1 VSDAAV
7 LYSAHQQAV
16 FRYLCRT
23 LGQTETARDL
33 TQEVFLRVSRARVPE
48 ADAAGLRAWVFAIAR
63 NLALNHRR
71 DVRPRALPV
80 TPSSSTPAVQEL
92 AVAMQQALDALPDLD
107 RDVFLMREV
116 GGLSYAEIAG
126 ACELS
131 VDAVRA
137 RLKRARQELRAAL
150 DGPVRVHRLRTIT
163 LSGDGTGEG

>member
-23 LGQTETARDL
+23 LGQAETARDL

-48 ADAAGLRAWVFAIAR
+48 ADPDGLRAWVFAIAR

-71 DVRPRALPV
+71 DGRVRTLPV
-80 TPSSSTPAVQEL
+80 AAPSSTPAVQEL
-92 AVAMQQALDALPDLD
+92 AVAMQQALDALHDLD
-107 RDVFLMREV
+107 RDVFLLREV
-116 GGLSYAEIAG
+116 GGLSYAEIG
-126 ACELS
+126 KACELS
-131 VDAVRA
+131 VEAVRA
-137 RLKRARQELRAAL
+137 RLKRARQDLRSAL

-163 LSGDGTGEG
+163 LGGDGTGED